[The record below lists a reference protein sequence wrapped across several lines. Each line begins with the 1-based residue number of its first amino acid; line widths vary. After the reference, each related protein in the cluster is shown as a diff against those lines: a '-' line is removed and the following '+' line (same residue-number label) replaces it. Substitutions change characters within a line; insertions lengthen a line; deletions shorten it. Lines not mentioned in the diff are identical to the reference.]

1 MKQIN
6 CFIPFR
12 DESQV
17 SQTVANL
24 KSQKEVNEIITFVP
38 EVAEAAKVEY
48 FGLDGVAIQAPKA
61 GQIAVKVTK
70 NANGQRT
77 IEKIRVK

>member
-1 MKQIN
+1 MSAG
-6 CFIPFR
+6 
-12 DESQV
+12 EV
-17 SQTVANL
+17 S
-24 KSQKEVNEIITFVP
+24 
-38 EVAEAAKVEY
+38 Y